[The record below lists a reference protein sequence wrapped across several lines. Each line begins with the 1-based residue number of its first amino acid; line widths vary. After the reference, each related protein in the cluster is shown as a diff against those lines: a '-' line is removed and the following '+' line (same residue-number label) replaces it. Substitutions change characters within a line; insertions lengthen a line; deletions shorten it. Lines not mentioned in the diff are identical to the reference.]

1 MWSPPRPGTTLTRV
15 QRRLGPEAT
24 PRAPGAPAQPG
35 IAGQAVTPQPRERSD
50 RNRATVGVTGKV
62 LLIDADSEAA
72 SRAADLLAA
81 DGHDVELAVERKPG
95 IDRGFDIVV
104 VDPGAAEPASVVQ
117 ELRPPGA
124 VGVPEVIVTSAIH
137 DVDAAVAALHRGAS
151 DWLVKPVAD
160 ARLRLAIGRALER
173 RRLLSE
179 NERLRRDLALFAAAQ
194 RVLETLDREQLAGTG
209 ADALCSVS
217 GAAAAALWADDV
229 GASRGL
235 SADEAAGLRLHTQPL
250 GFVEQKNGAAL
261 GLPRFGHA
269 LLLDLGDGVTAAVLF
284 DRAPAR
290 SDEEG
295 LLFLARQLATAFKN
309 GQRYKDAADQALR
322 DPLTGLWNAA
332 AFSQATARLVDAGAA
347 PFSLLF
353 LDVDHFKQVND
364 KHGHLVGSRVLVE
377 IARTVEDTLREGDVV
392 SRYGGDELTALLPGV
407 DVDVAL
413 RVAERVRVAV
423 SEVRFAVAPGLQV
436 SVCVGVA
443 SFPLHGGDVR
453 AMLDAADRAMYRGK
467 QSSRNVVVVADAVPL
482 ARTS

>member
-1 MWSPPRPGTTLTRV
+1 MNRRP
-15 QRRLGPEAT
+15 GPEAT
-24 PRAPGAPAQPG
+24 PRAPGT
-35 IAGQAVTPQPRERSD
+35 QARERSD
-50 RNRATVGVTGKV
+50 RNRTSSGVTGRV

-81 DGHDVELAVERKPG
+81 DGHDIELAVERKPG
-95 IDRGFDIVV
+95 VERGFDVVV
-104 VDPGAAEPASVVQ
+104 VDPGVSEPAGVVQ

-124 VGVPEVIVTSAIH
+124 LGVPEVIVTSAIH

-217 GAAAAALWADDV
+217 GAAAASLWADDV
-229 GASRGL
+229 NASRGL
-235 SADEAAGLRLHTQPL
+235 SAGEAADLRAQASPL
-250 GFVEQKNGAAL
+250 GFVEQRTGAEL
-261 GLPRFGHA
+261 SLPRFGTV

-284 DRAPAR
+284 DTPPSR

-332 AFSQATARLVDAGAA
+332 SFSQATSRLVDAGAS

-353 LDVDHFKQVND
+353 LDIDHFKHVND
-364 KHGHLVGSRVLVE
+364 QFGHLVGSRVLVE

-407 DVDVAL
+407 DVDVATK
-413 RVAERVRVAV
+413 VAERVRAAVAAA
-423 SEVRFAVAPGLQV
+423 RFAVAPNLRV
-436 SVCVGVA
+436 SVTVGVA
-443 SFPLHGGDVR
+443 SFPLHGLDVR
-453 AMLDAADRAMYRGK
+453 GMLDAADRAMYRGK
-467 QSSRNVVVVADAVPL
+467 ESSRNIVIVAEPVSL
-482 ARTS
+482 SRTS